1 MRKENYNQS
10 IHDITQ
16 QLVRYYRIPVA
27 RNKEDVLDTIFIS
40 IEHHKAIKKSHKI
53 QLSPA
58 SLATLAAAVVAVLLA
73 LHLFTARV
81 TFSGRN
87 GENTAYRLPDHSRVV
102 LHNNSN
108 VRVGKYVGKRK
119 LTLEGTAYFEVEK
132 GSKFRVKTNLGT
144 IEVLGT
150 RFLVSERNDSLD
162 VQCYSGRVKTKT
174 NHNSFVLEPGRQYS
188 GTEKSGQKVALKTQ
202 REYPQFAEFNR
213 SFPDIALNKVMEQ
226 LATFFGVQ
234 IDLQNGNE
242 RRFSGT
248 IQTGKLESA
257 LEIVC
262 QSMQLKYRYANKYRV
277 EIFK

>member
-1 MRKENYNQS
+1 MSKENYNQS

-27 RNKEDVLDTIFIS
+27 RNKEDVLDTIFIT
-40 IEHHKAIKKSHKI
+40 IKQRKTRKKSHKI
-53 QLSPA
+53 QLSPV
-58 SLATLAAAVVAVLLA
+58 SLAKLAAALVVLLLT
-73 LHLFTARV
+73 LHFFTARI
-81 TFSGRN
+81 TYSGRN
-87 GENTAYRLPDHSRVV
+87 GENLAYRLPDHSRVV

-108 VRVGKYVGKRK
+108 VWVGKYVGKRK
-119 LTLEGTAYFEVEK
+119 LKLNGTAYFEVEK
-132 GSKFRVKTNLGT
+132 GSKFKVKTHLGT

-150 RFLVSERNDSLD
+150 RFLISERNDSLD
-162 VQCYSGRVKTKT
+162 VLCYRGRVKTLT
-174 NHNSFVLEPGRQYS
+174 NHNSFILDPGTKYT
-188 GTEKSGQKVALKTQ
+188 GTKKSGEKVSMKTHQ
-202 REYPQFAEFNR
+202 DYPEFAEFNR

-234 IDLQNGNE
+234 IDLQNENE